1 MRHLRTIFA
10 IALLISAT
18 LAGSSVA
25 QTDTT
30 GDTLTALEVL
40 NLQADTLA
48 TFVTSPIAKQF
59 LAAVP
64 DLPSIESRVV
74 YVNKTT
80 RSYMSEAEYKKATDT
95 SNVIARSEATKQSI
109 EGYERRDV
117 GEEFYYFTRYGT
129 PLAFARALDLVGIAG
144 LAKLD
149 SARIA
154 DYGFGS
160 IGHLRLMASC
170 GANVTGIEVDPL
182 LKLLYAQPADAG
194 YIARAR
200 VAGEG
205 APGHLTLAFGS
216 FPADSATRA
225 IVGEGYDLFISKNT
239 LKHGYIHPERE
250 VDPRMLVQ
258 LGVTDSAYVKTIY
271 DLLKP
276 GGYFMIYNLH
286 PKLSGPDEKYV
297 PWSDGRCP
305 FTQELLEKTGFTVL
319 GYNVDDTEPAREMG
333 KYFGWDKEMDYAK
346 DMYGQYTLG
355 AEVGGTIDVSCE
367 SDRDRRYI
375 IQ

>member
-1 MRHLRTIFA
+1 
-10 IALLISAT
+10 
-18 LAGSSVA
+18 
-25 QTDTT
+25 
-30 GDTLTALEVL
+30 
-40 NLQADTLA
+40 
-48 TFVTSPIAKQF
+48 
-59 LAAVP
+59 
-64 DLPSIESRVV
+64 
-74 YVNKTT
+74 
-80 RSYMSEAEYKKATDT
+80 
-95 SNVIARSEATKQSI
+95 
-109 EGYERRDV
+109 
-117 GEEFYYFTRYGT
+117 
-129 PLAFARALDLVGIAG
+129 
-144 LAKLD
+144 
-149 SARIA
+149 
-154 DYGFGS
+154 
-160 IGHLRLMASC
+160 MASC

-200 VAGEG
+200 VAGQG

-225 IVGEGYDLFISKNT
+225 TVGDGYDLFISKNT

-319 GYNVDDTEPAREMG
+319 GYDVDDTEPAREMG

-346 DMYGQYTLG
+346 DMYGQYTL
-355 AEVGGTIDVSCE
+355 VKK
-367 SDRDRRYI
+367 
-375 IQ
+375 